1 MSFAPQSYVDIKQI
15 RTTIEEAPSRR
26 AIVLI
31 ECGAVPGVWL
41 AAPVAPASL
50 GDPAAEDFDINRT
63 LVGKVRRG
71 PVIVLRD
78 PSGRYEPGCAT
89 RQAAE
94 SFDGHGDCQHGL
106 VASVQSMTERG
117 SRLRDHHRQRSDH
130 AENLKAAAESWP

>member
-31 ECGAVPGVWL
+31 ECGTSPGVWL

-63 LVGKVRRG
+63 LAGKVRRG

-89 RQAAE
+89 GQAAE

-106 VASVQSMTERG
+106 VASVQAMTERG
-117 SRLRDHHRQRSDH
+117 SRLRDHRRQRSDH
-130 AENLKAAAESWP
+130 AESLKTAAESWP

>member
-31 ECGAVPGVWL
+31 ECGTSPGVWL

-63 LVGKVRRG
+63 LAGKARRG

-89 RQAAE
+89 GQAAE

-106 VASVQSMTERG
+106 VASVQAMTERG

-130 AENLKAAAESWP
+130 AESLKTAAESWP